1 MFKHFL
7 RFRSFCVL
15 ASALFLAAS
24 CQENRMDRF
33 EREAK
38 EFTEKKC
45 PQSFDN
51 GIVLDSMVF
60 HKGPE
65 NVMQYCYTVSG
76 PFDDENIF
84 SKLME
89 EIKPKMLSGVK
100 SAVDLKELKSSG
112 VTISYRYM
120 SSKTGKELYKINF
133 TKDDYR
139 MRHGL

>member
-1 MFKHFL
+1 
-7 RFRSFCVL
+7 
-15 ASALFLAAS
+15 
-24 CQENRMDRF
+24 MDRF

-60 HKGPE
+60 HKGAE

-76 PFDDENIF
+76 KFDDENIF
-84 SKLME
+84 DKLME

-100 SAVDLKELKSSG
+100 NAVDLKELKSSG

>member
-7 RFRSFCVL
+7 RFRSICVL
-15 ASALFLAAS
+15 ALALFLAAS

-51 GIVLDSMVF
+51 
-60 HKGPE
+60 
-65 NVMQYCYTVSG
+65 
-76 PFDDENIF
+76 ENIF

-120 SSKTGKELYKINF
+120 SSKTGKELYKMNF
-133 TKDDYR
+133 TKDDYH